1 MQNTFP
7 APPRSIAIWVA
18 LGMFAAAVFL
28 VVDRGGILAWVGV
41 VAGALLFLK
50 VLRWP
55 SPRDAVTSVS
65 VLGIW
70 VMLWAGTWWYVRAAW
85 ESGEV
90 LQMRIADKQT
100 VRVWVLDMSDGPVV
114 YYDAPPEAA
123 DLLLGGAPL
132 SWTRAGHTKQGCAA
146 VERASDL
153 SEEQALAVVEL
164 MEEKYKGANMATNV
178 FYLALG
184 GKRDREGLLIRQQ
197 TCD

>member
-1 MQNTFP
+1 MQKTFP
-7 APPRSIAIWVA
+7 APPKSIAICVA

-28 VVDRGGILAWVGV
+28 VVDRGGILAWIGV

-55 SPRDAVTSVS
+55 SPRDAVTSVA

-70 VMLWAGTWWYVRAAW
+70 VMLWAGTWWYVRSAW

-90 LQMRIADKQT
+90 LQMRIADKHT

-123 DLLLGGAPL
+123 ELLLRGAPL
-132 SWTRAGHTKQGCAA
+132 SWTRARSNTQGCAA
-146 VERASDL
+146 AERVSDL
-153 SEEQALAVVEL
+153 SEEQALAVVKL

-197 TCD
+197 PCD